1 MGFLG
6 AILQKVTEVVTGKGQ
21 IDEELFTEL
30 EETLILADVG
40 VETAVQLVDTVRK
53 RVKEEKLTETVKLQE
68 ILQEE
73 IIKILKEGNHNLVLE
88 KGTLNPILVVG
99 VNGVGKTTSIG
110 KLGYRLKKQGY
121 KVMVAAADTFRAAAI
136 EQLEAWCQKNGLE
149 MIHHH
154 EGADPAAVVYD
165 AVQAAKARKADV
177 LLIDTAGRL
186 QTKTNLM
193 EELKK
198 IRRVIEREISGGPRE
213 VLLVLD
219 ATTGQNA
226 LSQARLFSEATGV
239 TGVILTKTEG
249 TAKGGVILG
258 IQNEYK
264 LPVKYLGTGEK
275 TENLTEF
282 IPQDFCRALFE
293 EKRRTV

>member
-21 IDEELFTEL
+21 IDEELFAEL
-30 EETLILADVG
+30 EETLILADIG
-40 VETAVQLVDTVRK
+40 VETAVQLVDAVRK
-53 RVKEEKLTETVKLQE
+53 RTREEKLTEAAKLQE
-68 ILQEE
+68 VLQEE
-73 IIKILKEGNHNLVLE
+73 IIKILKEGNHCLNLV
-88 KGTLNPILVVG
+88 KGILNPILVVG

-110 KLGYRLKKQGY
+110 KLGYRLKEQGY

-136 EQLEAWCQKNGLE
+136 EQLEVWCQRSGLE

-165 AVQAAKARKADV
+165 AVQAAKARKADI

-198 IRRVIEREISGGPRE
+198 IRRVIDREIPDSPKE

-264 LPVKYLGTGEK
+264 LPVKYLGMGEK
-275 TENLTEF
+275 MENLEEF
-282 IPQDFCRALFE
+282 APETFCRGIFE
-293 EKRRTV
+293 

>member
-1 MGFLG
+1 VGFLG

-21 IDEELFTEL
+21 IDEELFAEL
-30 EETLILADVG
+30 EETLILADIG
-40 VETAVQLVDTVRK
+40 VETAVQLVDAVRK
-53 RVKEEKLTETVKLQE
+53 RTREEKLTEAAKLQE
-68 ILQEE
+68 VLQEE
-73 IIKILKEGNHNLVLE
+73 IIKILKEGNHCLNLV
-88 KGTLNPILVVG
+88 KGILNPILVVG

-110 KLGYRLKKQGY
+110 KLGYRLKEQGY

-136 EQLEAWCQKNGLE
+136 EQLEVWCQRSGLE

-165 AVQAAKARKADV
+165 AVQAAKARKADI

-198 IRRVIEREISGGPRE
+198 IRRVIDREIPDSPKE

-264 LPVKYLGTGEK
+264 LPVKYLGMGEK
-275 TENLTEF
+275 MENLEEF
-282 IPQDFCRALFE
+282 APETFCRGIFE
-293 EKRRTV
+293 